1 MTGSRVKGEKDG
13 VAVAPTPG
21 IVCCFRSL
29 SRAEKKKK
37 KKSQSTIAF
46 SSFFIS
52 FFRPSL

>member
-1 MTGSRVKGEKDG
+1 MTGSSVKGEKDG

-29 SRAEKKKK
+29 ARAKKKK

>member
-37 KKSQSTIAF
+37 KKKVRA
-46 SSFFIS
+46 
-52 FFRPSL
+52 R